1 MATRP
6 TSVRGKNTRL
16 GKLKKVKEY
25 IKKYEAKNSPG
36 ALDSIKRSK
45 LEKNTPKGPQQ
56 LIRMEKGAKR
66 IQNPKAP
73 NTRMDKG
80 PRKMPNPRQEST
92 RMDKGPKKVTPM
104 LVARKKKRR

>member
-45 LEKNTPKGPQQ
+45 LEKNTPK
-56 LIRMEKGAKR
+56 LIRMEKGPKR

-92 RMDKGPKKVTPM
+92 RMNKGPRKMTP
-104 LVARKKKRR
+104 LKRKTK